1 MSYSGTSRAIE
12 DLAVAIGDKVYLD
25 VARWHLY
32 LQDAK
37 LHTPLAEK
45 LYPLVDE
52 DRVTENAVMD
62 ILQNMKI
69 AIGGGKKEVPM
80 ADLIP
85 AAGVA
90 DLMGAIEDYQ
100 RDL

>member
-1 MSYSGTSRAIE
+1 MTYSGTSKAIE

-25 VARWHLY
+25 VAKWHLY

-62 ILQNMKI
+62 ILQNTKI
-69 AIGGGKKEVPM
+69 AIGGGKKRSAPGGS
-80 ADLIP
+80 DSLY
-85 AAGVA
+85 
-90 DLMGAIEDYQ
+90 GAF
-100 RDL
+100 

>member
-1 MSYSGTSRAIE
+1 MTYSGTSKAIE

-25 VARWHLY
+25 VAKWHLY

-37 LHTPLAEK
+37 LHTALAEK

-62 ILQNMKI
+62 ILQNTKI
-69 AIGGGKKEVPM
+69 AIGGGKKEVPLV
-80 ADLIP
+80 DLIP
-85 AAGVA
+85 STGLS
-90 DLMGAIEDYQ
+90 DLMRAIEDYQ

>member
-25 VARWHLY
+25 VAKWHLY

-37 LHTPLAEK
+37 LHTSLAEK
-45 LYPLVDE
+45 IYPLVDA
-52 DRVTENAVMD
+52 DRVTEEAVTE
-62 ILQNMKI
+62 ILQSTKVPV
-69 AIGGGKKEVPM
+69 GGGKKEVSM

-85 AAGVA
+85 AAGLSN
-90 DLMGAIEDYQ
+90 LMRAIEDYQ
-100 RDL
+100 RDR

>member
-1 MSYSGTSRAIE
+1 MSYSGTSKAIE

-25 VARWHLY
+25 VAKWHLY

-37 LHTPLAEK
+37 LHTLVAEK

-62 ILQNMKI
+62 ILRST
-69 AIGGGKKEVPM
+69 AVPIGGGKQDIPL

-85 AAGVA
+85 ATGLS
-90 DLMGAIEDYQ
+90 DLMRAIADYQ

>member
-1 MSYSGTSRAIE
+1 MSYSGTSKAIE

-25 VARWHLY
+25 VAKWHLY

-52 DRVTENAVMD
+52 DRVTEDAVMD
-62 ILQNMKI
+62 ILRGTKV
-69 AIGGGKKEVPM
+69 AIGGGKKDVSM
-80 ADLIP
+80 FDLIP
-85 AAGVA
+85 SAGLS
-90 DLMGAIEDYQ
+90 DLIRAIEDYQ